1 MPDKGIDIGAAKNV
15 FWGTNEKF
23 SAWGYL
29 RSDGQQGDGKSS
41 ELPDEWGQ
49 TIGMHLYDR
58 KNTRTADIIMKKT
71 AQVPQ
76 WGEDVFVDGKK
87 FVCRGVSLNAE
98 NEAFKRLSLTL
109 EAYQNID
116 GYSGGVDVK

>member
-1 MPDKGIDIGAAKNV
+1 
-15 FWGTNEKF
+15 
-23 SAWGYL
+23 
-29 RSDGQQGDGKSS
+29 
-41 ELPDEWGQ
+41 
-49 TIGMHLYDR
+49 MHLYDR

-76 WGEDVFVDGKK
+76 WGEDVSVDGKK